1 MNANGAGRTKTQQ
14 RIDQIVSDPKTV
26 SDVMI
31 AIDRLRYR
39 LGQIEEAA
47 TTIELK
53 TQVRYA
59 SVAMSHARSILIQA
73 NH

>member
-1 MNANGAGRTKTQQ
+1 MSTKRRTKTQQ
-14 RIDQIVSDPKTV
+14 LIAEIVADPQTI

-47 TTIELK
+47 TNEAK
-53 TQVRYA
+53 TQIRYA